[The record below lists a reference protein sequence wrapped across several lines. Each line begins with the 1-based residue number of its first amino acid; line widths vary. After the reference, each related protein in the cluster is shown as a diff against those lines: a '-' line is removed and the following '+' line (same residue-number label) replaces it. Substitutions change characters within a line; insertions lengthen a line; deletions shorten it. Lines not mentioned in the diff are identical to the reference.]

1 MDILTLLLQSVD
13 TFLITPYRFPEN
25 PIAGWWLGSS
35 LLALWCTLLG
45 DLSQALAFRANA
57 FKIQRDE
64 RDMVAYHHHSLNA
77 LRSGDKGA
85 FKAINR
91 LANEAFGKTFFLQLT
106 LACASLWPVALAL
119 GWMQSRFANVD
130 FPLIVTGI
138 NVSYPFIFIPL
149 YILTRLLYG
158 KCKAYIL
165 KPEKP
170 P

>member
-1 MDILTLLLQSVD
+1 MEVLARLFQSID
-13 TFLITPYRFPEN
+13 TFLITPFRLPDN

-45 DLSQALAFRANA
+45 DLSQALAYRANH

-64 RDMVAYHHHSLNA
+64 REMVEYHRHSLNA
-77 LRSGDKGA
+77 LKAGDRGA
-85 FKAINR
+85 FKAINK

-119 GWMQSRFANVD
+119 GWMQTRFADVD
-130 FPLIVTGI
+130 FPLIMTRI
-138 NVSYPFIFIPL
+138 SVSYPFIFIPL
-149 YILTRLLYG
+149 YVLTRLLYG
-158 KCKAYIL
+158 KFKAYIL
-165 KPEKP
+165 NPEKP